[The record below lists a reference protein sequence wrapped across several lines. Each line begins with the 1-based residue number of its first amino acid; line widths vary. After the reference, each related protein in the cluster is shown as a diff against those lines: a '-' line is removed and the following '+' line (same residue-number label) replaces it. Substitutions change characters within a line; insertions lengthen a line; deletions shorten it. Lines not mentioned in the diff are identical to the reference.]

1 MPSWW
6 RFHARR
12 DFAPWQL
19 PATHSGVLLT
29 PRYVIGLLAF
39 LICVDMTQ
47 VLGVLCYQLFLG
59 SYFPWHLY
67 PLLLNRAVELLALL
81 CSDGY
86 VPSVYSMAQI
96 FLTVLSMVICIQK
109 QPCGRFNC
117 VAALVLYGVLLT
129 YQIFLTAMVV
139 KIASIPLVGDGE
151 RHGHAN
157 RLQQFER
164 QNMDLGPPLDATLED
179 QDIVKEY
186 NDIVIAVEQPDGE
199 KYAIARLLK
208 DIIFPHSSEPDE
220 GLPGSQSKILSPLE
234 STNCRST
241 SENSKSTKD
250 TDWLE
255 QCDVYI
261 PHVKESH
268 AEKAVS
274 VVACN
279 SIMMTEVVQSR
290 ENIERREQSGELGL
304 EQHHQHAWREEVDV
318 ADEEEHASNVFLT
331 SLTNEI
337 IALCKESISRDQ
349 IQF

>member
-129 YQIFLTAMVV
+129 YQ
-139 KIASIPLVGDGE
+139 
-151 RHGHAN
+151 
-157 RLQQFER
+157 
-164 QNMDLGPPLDATLED
+164 DLGPPLDATLED

-199 KYAIARLLK
+199 KVRTK
-208 DIIFPHSSEPDE
+208 
-220 GLPGSQSKILSPLE
+220 GL
-234 STNCRST
+234 
-241 SENSKSTKD
+241 
-250 TDWLE
+250 
-255 QCDVYI
+255 
-261 PHVKESH
+261 
-268 AEKAVS
+268 
-274 VVACN
+274 
-279 SIMMTEVVQSR
+279 
-290 ENIERREQSGELGL
+290 
-304 EQHHQHAWREEVDV
+304 
-318 ADEEEHASNVFLT
+318 
-331 SLTNEI
+331 
-337 IALCKESISRDQ
+337 
-349 IQF
+349 